1 VRKASLTA
9 IQFKFFNFNLV
20 FIDAIS
26 RGIPSKII
34 EAELIG
40 IREAIT
46 NLTEAGVKEPV
57 VKLTVSISDSG
68 FATLEDAIV
77 FGEMMKD
84 DSITGA

>member
-1 VRKASLTA
+1 M
-9 IQFKFFNFNLV
+9 

-34 EAELIG
+34 EAELVG
-40 IREAIT
+40 IQEAIT

-77 FGEMMKD
+77 FGEMKD
-84 DSITGA
+84 DSIAGA

>member
-1 VRKASLTA
+1 M
-9 IQFKFFNFNLV
+9 

-40 IREAIT
+40 IHEAIT